1 MSETIQKTAIPN
13 LHIVPATIDLS
24 GAEIE
29 MVSLMKRE
37 FRLKDAIDKSPV
49 AYDYILIDCPPSL
62 GLLTLNALVAADAVL
77 IPLQCEF
84 YALEGL
90 SHLMRTIE
98 LVRTHLNAD
107 LTIQGIVL
115 TMYDRRNKFTEQ
127 IERDVRGY
135 FGEQVYSAVIPRNVR
150 MSEAPS
156 HGKPALIYDMHCAG
170 SKAYIALASELL
182 KRERIRKK
190 ELTAA

>member
-1 MSETIQKTAIPN
+1 V
-13 LHIVPATIDLS
+13 VPSTIDLS

-37 FRLKDAIDKSPV
+37 FRLQKALAGQAGDF
-49 AYDYILIDCPPSL
+49 DYILIDCPPSL
-62 GLLTLNALVAADAVL
+62 GLLTINALVAADAVL

-98 LVRTHLNAD
+98 LVRTNLNAE

-127 IERDVRGY
+127 IENDVRSY
-135 FGEQVYSAVIPRNVR
+135 FGEQVYNSVIPRNVR

-156 HGKPALIYDMHCAG
+156 HGKPALIYDMNCSG
-170 SKAYIALASELL
+170 SKAYIQLASELL
-182 KRERIRKK
+182 KRERQRQKQ
-190 ELTAA
+190 LTAA